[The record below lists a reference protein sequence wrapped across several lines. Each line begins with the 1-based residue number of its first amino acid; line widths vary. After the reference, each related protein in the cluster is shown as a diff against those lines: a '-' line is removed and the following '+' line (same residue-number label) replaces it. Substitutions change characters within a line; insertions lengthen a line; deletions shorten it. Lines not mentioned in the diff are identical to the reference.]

1 MLNIIVLF
9 FAVWLPYLLHREN
22 KRAQRAELRKV
33 KLEAR
38 RVTLYGG
45 RAV

>member
-1 MLNIIVLF
+1 MLTIITIFLCF
-9 FAVWLPYLLHREN
+9 WCSYLLHQDS
-22 KRAQRAELRKV
+22 KRAKRAELRKV

-45 RAV
+45 GRV